1 MQINFEI
8 GNISVRSLVKKHNNR
23 LKKLNKLTSESEKQ
37 QLSNTSIIEMK
48 NNTKFPFLDE
58 AYLTQ
63 GVLKEIKEFKLT
75 NGTFYAIYLARE
87 KFNVTWD
94 TLCQFMMKK
103 LNCSGVL
110 PHSLSPTFINLKKKK
125 KKCAKTFQSMK
136 TCRKRKF
143 FIRAIPSITAKYWF

>member
-1 MQINFEI
+1 
-8 GNISVRSLVKKHNNR
+8 
-23 LKKLNKLTSESEKQ
+23 
-37 QLSNTSIIEMK
+37 MK

-58 AYLTQ
+58 SYLTQ

-94 TLCQFMMKK
+94 ALCQFMMKK

-125 KKCAKTFQSMK
+125 KCAKTFQSMK

-143 FIRAIPSITAKYWF
+143 FI